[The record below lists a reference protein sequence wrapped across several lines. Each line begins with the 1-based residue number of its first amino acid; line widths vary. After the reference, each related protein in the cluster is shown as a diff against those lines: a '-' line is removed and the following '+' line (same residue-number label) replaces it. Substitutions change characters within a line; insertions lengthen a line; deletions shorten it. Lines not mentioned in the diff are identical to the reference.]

1 MFPSRRIILSGGDKF
16 RDDYSVAFDGTDD
29 YVAIGKNANLYPNDA
44 DWSISL
50 WFKSTTTENDYLI
63 SGGDESDKGHFAFRL
78 RGDDGGYIRTFLYD
92 HDNSQ
97 ELSFNSTATG
107 LNDGAWHHMV
117 YTLDWS
123 DSKRGRVSIDGVQ
136 SQTSTN
142 ANVVTLTN
150 DDDGIHI
157 GKRYKQTSGTYEF
170 TGNISDVA
178 IYNRRLTRPE
188 IATIYNGRQPYNHM
202 EPTAFSPYLKGWWRM
217 GDGTYDHFDNSLDN
231 GTGNRGLITD
241 ESNPG
246 FGPELMTNGGFDSDS
261 GWTKGSGW
269 SIGSGVATRAS
280 GESSN
285 SSLTYNASDAVTAG
299 NIYKYSFNANN
310 TAGNSSLYI
319 GGTTVDSSMD
329 PDNASISGYVL
340 STNSSEVTYYGLTS
354 MEGTLDNFSVK
365 LVDGNPGIMVN
376 MASADIVGDTP

>member
-142 ANVVTLTN
+142 ANVVTLAN

-178 IYNRRLTRPE
+178 IYNRRLVRSE
-188 IATIYNGRQPYNHM
+188 ITTIY
-202 EPTAFSPYLKGWWRM
+202 KGF
-217 GDGTYDHFDNSLDN
+217 YH
-231 GTGNRGLITD
+231 
-241 ESNPG
+241 
-246 FGPELMTNGGFDSDS
+246 
-261 GWTKGSGW
+261 
-269 SIGSGVATRAS
+269 
-280 GESSN
+280 
-285 SSLTYNASDAVTAG
+285 
-299 NIYKYSFNANN
+299 
-310 TAGNSSLYI
+310 
-319 GGTTVDSSMD
+319 
-329 PDNASISGYVL
+329 
-340 STNSSEVTYYGLTS
+340 
-354 MEGTLDNFSVK
+354 
-365 LVDGNPGIMVN
+365 
-376 MASADIVGDTP
+376 